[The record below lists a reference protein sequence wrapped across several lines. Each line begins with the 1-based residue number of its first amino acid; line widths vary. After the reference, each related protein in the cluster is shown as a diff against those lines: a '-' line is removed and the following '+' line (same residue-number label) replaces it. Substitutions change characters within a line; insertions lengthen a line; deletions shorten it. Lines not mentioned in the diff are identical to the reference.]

1 VATIPLFPLSNA
13 LFPAG
18 VMHLRIFEV
27 RYLDMIRRCIADG
40 TEFGVVAL
48 LAGNEVRSPD
58 GTETL
63 APIGTL
69 ARIDTWDAPMPALL
83 QLRCVGTSR
92 FRLVSSQ
99 LAKYGLWTGRIE
111 LVPDD
116 PPVPIPASLQPS
128 ANALGRLVAGLQR
141 QGGDAASKPIV
152 PPYRLDECGWVADR
166 WCELLSLSQAEK
178 ARLLGLADPLARLS
192 AIHAALDGQGWLP

>member
-1 VATIPLFPLSNA
+1 MSDIALFPLSNA

-18 VMHLRIFEV
+18 VLNLRIFEV
-27 RYLDMIRRCIADG
+27 RYLDLIRRCLADG
-40 TEFGVVAL
+40 TEFGVVPL
-48 LAGNEVRSPD
+48 LAGNEVRSPH
-58 GTETL
+58 TPEVL
-63 APIGTL
+63 ASVGTL
-69 ARIDTWDAPMPALL
+69 ARIDACQAPMPTLL
-83 QLRCVGTSR
+83 EVRCVGTHR

-99 LAKYGLWTGRIE
+99 LAKYGLWTGHIE